1 MSGGFFWRVLYNCEM
16 TQSFEIPDGISL
28 DALQEHMENAISK
41 EKVEEMEK
49 SATERF
55 FDTSDLTERAIDIL
69 DNSTD
74 GLNGQQASV
83 LHKMML
89 HLLAQRMLEFH
100 SKCGVMQIEDGET
113 MSSIAWLRDAG
124 KFQAVLNILAT
135 ISCGDDDPT
144 CTVE

>member
-1 MSGGFFWRVLYNCEM
+1 M

-28 DALQEHMENAISK
+28 DALKAHMESAVS
-41 EKVEEMEK
+41 EEELQDTQK
-49 SATERF
+49 NDTERF

-69 DNSTD
+69 DKSTD
-74 GLNGQQASV
+74 GLDGQQASI

-89 HLLAQRMLEFH
+89 HLLAERMLEFH
-100 SKCGVMQIEDGET
+100 SKCGVKLIEEGET
-113 MSSIAWLRDAG
+113 MSAVAWLRDAG
-124 KFQAVLNILAT
+124 KFQAVLNILST

>member
-1 MSGGFFWRVLYNCEM
+1 ML
-16 TQSFEIPDGISL
+16 
-28 DALQEHMENAISK
+28 
-41 EKVEEMEK
+41 
-49 SATERF
+49 
-55 FDTSDLTERAIDIL
+55 
-69 DNSTD
+69 
-74 GLNGQQASV
+74 
-83 LHKMML
+83 L
-89 HLLAQRMLEFH
+89 HLICQRMLEFH

>member
-1 MSGGFFWRVLYNCEM
+1 
-16 TQSFEIPDGISL
+16 
-28 DALQEHMENAISK
+28 
-41 EKVEEMEK
+41 
-49 SATERF
+49 
-55 FDTSDLTERAIDIL
+55 
-69 DNSTD
+69 
-74 GLNGQQASV
+74 
-83 LHKMML
+83 ML

-113 MSSIAWLRDAG
+113 MSAVAWLRDAG